1 MPRNVTDFTD
11 RSGSTPA
18 GTEYLHGH
26 REGAGD
32 SRSSKWTLSALRAWF
47 IAGLETVSG
56 STSKASAAQAAA
68 IAAAESDATTKA
80 NAAAASAASALSS
93 HASDTSLHPSAASQ
107 AEAESGTES
116 ALRAFSPLRI
126 AQAIAALVP
135 ANDGKSIRETIVAA
149 NSFSDGQHV
158 YKNGATW
165 ALGRADSAATCQG
178 LWYVENATPGSFD
191 IVRGRVTVPSGLGLS
206 PGSYYIDAATAGLFT
221 ATAPTN
227 AAHFV
232 VPCLVVEAGNVGTFW
247 PPAFPSSNALLDLTA
262 DVSGVLPVANGGTGT
277 ATPGLVAGSN
287 VTISGVWP
295 NQTVAASGG
304 GGGGVLS
311 VLLAYGEVASNMA
324 ATTNFIGG
332 STGYR
337 KGAQVDATNF
347 TQARLLCTRDSSS
360 AATGSRMALRY
371 VAAGSNA
378 YMTVGN
384 YVAAGTTEIELNLET
399 TSNTLATAWINL
411 AAGAKG
417 DRYFAPITYGGDGV
431 ADPSVGNVYVQ
442 FK

>member
-80 NAAAASAASALSS
+80 NAAASFAASALSS
-93 HASDTSLHPSAASQ
+93 HAANATLHPAAASQ

-191 IVRGRVTVPSGLGLS
+191 IVRGRVTIPAGLGLS
-206 PGSYYIDAATAGLFT
+206 PGSYYVDAATAGLFT

-247 PPAFPSSNALLDLTA
+247 PPAFPSSNALLTVADLS
-262 DVSGVLPVANGGTGT
+262 SGAEPAGRVPKTDGAGGVAWGDDN
-277 ATPGLVAGSN
+277 AGS
-287 VTISGVWP
+287 
-295 NQTVAASGG
+295 
-304 GGGGVLS
+304 GGGVLS
-311 VLLAYGEVASNMA
+311 VLLTALDVASNMPSA
-324 ATTNFIGG
+324 VQFIGG

-347 TQARLLCTRDSSS
+347 TQARLLCTRDAST

-371 VAAGSNA
+371 VASGATT
-378 YMTVGN
+378 YMTAAN
-384 YVAAGTTEIELNLET
+384 YAAAGTSEIELNLES
-399 TSNTLATAWINL
+399 TSTTLATAWINL
-411 AAGAKG
+411 AAGAKA
-417 DRYFAPITYGGDGV
+417 DCYFAPITYGGDGV